1 MTTQKYETM
10 IRKIHN
16 IKETVRRI
24 LINHP
29 ETRDD
34 DHLLYLK
41 VWAEQNPQLRTPSTT
56 FYGFAQDFLAER
68 YADTESIRRTRQK
81 LQEQHPEL
89 RGKKYRARMAASF
102 TMQNEMRR
110 QLI

>member
-1 MTTQKYETM
+1 M
-10 IRKIHN
+10 INKIKN
-16 IKETVRRI
+16 IKDTVRRI

-34 DHLLYLK
+34 DRLLCLK
-41 VWAEQNPQLRTPSTT
+41 VWAEQNPNLRSPYTS
-56 FYGFAQDFLAER
+56 FYGFAQDFLSEK

-81 LQEQHPEL
+81 LQNQHPEL
-89 RGKKYRARMAASF
+89 RGRNYMARQAASL
-102 TMQNEMRR
+102 TMQKEMRR

>member
-1 MTTQKYETM
+1 M
-10 IRKIHN
+10 IAKIKN
-16 IKETVRRI
+16 ITGTVRRI

-89 RGKKYRARMAASF
+89 RGKKYRARMAASL
-102 TMQNEMRR
+102 TMQKEMRR
-110 QLI
+110 QLT